1 MSRLTVQG
9 ADPDNSAMR
18 SDDDQWDVRSSVGKT
33 AIALAQGRALE
44 ALADDPLIV
53 DEYAASFLRAA
64 GEEVPTVAAGS
75 AALAFVT
82 LIVSVRARFF
92 DDYLLSASAA
102 GIRQVV
108 SLAVGLDS
116 RAYRMPWPAD
126 LALYEIDQPAVMDFK
141 DRVLTDVGAVPSCV
155 RHPIGMDLRNDWVS
169 ALQASGFDTTRP
181 TAWLIEGLT
190 PYLTAA
196 ALRQLFERFASL
208 SAPGSW
214 LGIDVAGSAMLSSA
228 TRDDA
233 LRTIESEFEVDIDE
247 ITYPESHFDH
257 EAWLAQH
264 GWTLETE
271 TLTSIAGRY
280 GRPLPE
286 GLAGLAADYPFTI
299 AHLAAD

>member
-1 MSRLTVQG
+1 
-9 ADPDNSAMR
+9 MR

-33 AIALAQGRALE
+33 ALVLAQGRALE

-53 DEYAASFLRAA
+53 DEYAARFLLAA
-64 GEEVPTVAAGS
+64 GEEVPTVDARRDR

-82 LIVSVRARFF
+82 SIVSVRARFF

-116 RAYRMPWPAD
+116 RAYRIPWPAD
-126 LALYEIDQPAVMDFK
+126 LALYEIDQPAVMEFK
-141 DRVLTDVGAVPSCV
+141 NRVLTDVGAAPSCV
-155 RHPIGMDLRNDWVS
+155 RHPIGIDLRDDWVS

-181 TAWLIEGLT
+181 AAWLIEGLT

-196 ALRQLFERFASL
+196 ALGRLFERFASL
-208 SAPGSW
+208 SAPGSR
-214 LGIDVAGSAMLSSA
+214 LGIDVAGPAMLSAA

-247 ITYPESHFDH
+247 ITYPEGFDH
-257 EAWLAQH
+257 EAWLVQH
-264 GWTLETE
+264 GWTPETE
-271 TLTSIAGRY
+271 TLASIAGRY
-280 GRPLPE
+280 GRPLTE

-299 AHLAAD
+299 AHLAAA